1 MVSWCCG
8 EKRIEESELG
18 ESELKGEKR
27 SVDRRKGYK
36 EHCSAF
42 PWIWPELGKVVSKL
56 KWDTFVC

>member
-1 MVSWCCG
+1 M
-8 EKRIEESELG
+8 G

-42 PWIWPELGKVVSKL
+42 PWIWPELGSVKIKMGHICVL
-56 KWDTFVC
+56 MLCALLFG